1 MPELPEVE
9 YTARQLREAIIGAT
23 IRESL
28 VFWERTIGHPELAD
42 FLAEVAD
49 RKILGVRRR
58 GKFLILDLSGKLILT
73 IHRRMTGNLLLLPPG
88 WEIDTSL
95 KESDPVNWN
104 IKGPLIQPP
113 VGADVS
119 RPSPIDRP
127 SPDIPDQP
135 VGADVS
141 CPSPIHRPSPDVQY
155 QDEKVQKQ
163 AIVPTDLLYCRV
175 CFNLADGRRLLFTD
189 PRKFGRIELWPS
201 EREQEALKGLGT
213 EPLSDEFTLEMLAQ
227 SLVGRKGPIKQALL
241 NQEVIAGLG
250 NIYADEALYYAFIHP
265 LRRANSLTPA
275 EVQLLHEGIVSV
287 LTLGIEHGGT
297 SFSEYRDLWGEAGDN
312 YNHMRVYHQQG
323 KPCPRCGTPIERIV
337 VAQRSTH
344 FCPNCQKLTLE

>member
-9 YTARQLREAIIGAT
+9 HTAHQLREAIIGST
-23 IRESL
+23 IREIL
-28 VFWERTIGHPELAD
+28 VFWERTIGHPDLPD

-49 RKILGVRRR
+49 REILSVRRR
-58 GKFLILDLSGKLILT
+58 GKFLILDLSGELILT

-95 KESDPVNWN
+95 KTSDPVAWN
-104 IKGPLIQPP
+104 IKGPF
-113 VGADVS
+113 
-119 RPSPIDRP
+119 
-127 SPDIPDQP
+127 
-135 VGADVS
+135 
-141 CPSPIHRPSPDVQY
+141 IHLHLTDDAETTT
-155 QDEKVQKQ
+155 DE
-163 AIVPTDLLYCRV
+163 TSSDLLYCRV
-175 CFNLADGRRLLFTD
+175 CFNLVDGRRLLFTD
-189 PRKFGRIELWPS
+189 PRKFGRIELWS
-201 EREQEALKGLGT
+201 REGEQEALKGLGP
-213 EPLSDEFTLEMLAQ
+213 EPLSVEFTPEILAK
-227 SLVGRKGPIKQALL
+227 SLASRTSPIKQVLL

-250 NIYADEALYYAFIHP
+250 NIYADEALYYASIHP
-265 LRRANSLTPA
+265 LRRANSLTPT

>member
-9 YTARQLREAIIGAT
+9 HTARQLREEIIGAT
-23 IRESL
+23 IHEIL
-28 VFWERTIGHPELAD
+28 VFWERSIGHPDLPD
-42 FLAEVAD
+42 FKAEVAD
-49 RKILGVRRR
+49 REILRVRRR
-58 GKFLILDLSGKLILT
+58 GKFLILDLSGELILT

-95 KESDPVNWN
+95 KTSDPFTWN
-104 IKGPLIQPP
+104 IKGPF
-113 VGADVS
+113 
-119 RPSPIDRP
+119 
-127 SPDIPDQP
+127 
-135 VGADVS
+135 
-141 CPSPIHRPSPDVQY
+141 IHRHSTDGAEITT
-155 QDEKVQKQ
+155 DE
-163 AIVPTDLLYCRV
+163 TSSDLLYCRV
-175 CFNLADGRRLLFTD
+175 CFNFADGRQLLFTD

-201 EREQEALKGLGT
+201 EREQEALKSLGT
-213 EPLSDEFTLEMLAQ
+213 EPLSADFTFEILAT
-227 SLVGRKGPIKQALL
+227 SLADRKSPIKQVLL

-250 NIYADEALYYAFIHP
+250 NIYADEALYYASIHP

-312 YNHMRVYHQQG
+312 YNHVRVYHQQG
-323 KPCPRCGTPIERIV
+323 KPCQRCGTPIERIV

-344 FCPNCQKLTLE
+344 FCPKCQKLTLE

>member
-9 YTARQLREAIIGAT
+9 HTARQLREAIVGAT

-28 VFWERTIGHPELAD
+28 VFWERTIGHPDLAD

-58 GKFLILDLSGKLILT
+58 GKFLILDLSGELILT

-119 RPSPIDRP
+119 RPSPMYRP
-127 SPDIPDQP
+127 S
-135 VGADVS
+135 
-141 CPSPIHRPSPDVQY
+141 
-155 QDEKVQKQ
+155 
-163 AIVPTDLLYCRV
+163 DLLYCRV

-189 PRKFGRIELWPS
+189 PRKFGRIELWPR
-201 EREQEALKGLGT
+201 EREQEALKSLGT
-213 EPLSDEFTLEMLAQ
+213 EPLSEEFTLEMLAK
-227 SLVGRKGPIKQALL
+227 SLAGRKGPIKQVLL

-250 NIYADEALYYAFIHP
+250 NIYADEALYYASIHP
-265 LRRANSLTPA
+265 LRRANSLTQS

-312 YNHMRVYHQQG
+312 YNHMRVYQRQG
-323 KPCPRCGTPIERIV
+323 KPCLRCGTPIERIV

-344 FCPNCQKLTLE
+344 FCPNCQKLT